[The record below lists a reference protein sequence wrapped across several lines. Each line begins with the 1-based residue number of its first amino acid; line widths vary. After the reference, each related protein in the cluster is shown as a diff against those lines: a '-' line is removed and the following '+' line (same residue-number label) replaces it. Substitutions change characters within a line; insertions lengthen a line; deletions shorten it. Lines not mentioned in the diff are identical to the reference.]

1 VLKQRNDR
9 LGSDK
14 LAAAR
19 RYSAK
24 PGDFGCAPSQRLP
37 SHGLQ
42 GSHAHRQLNSSR
54 LSTRRRFSKRAIRKI
69 FRRADTFVIFSLL
82 KSGTWLTFI
91 SHARPAPRRHAQKA
105 NASAESAIN
114 YRIARRKPRLTATSG
129 PTTAVSAALQRKKYA
144 RSDILVT
151 RLCSKSMGSARRN
164 PGSAGPCPQERGL
177 GQATALR
184 IGSPPISHPIV
195 QSHQSLDQT
204 WDKVLRCIVASPLH
218 NFSAMTIDI

>member
-19 RYSAK
+19 RHSAK

-42 GSHAHRQLNSSR
+42 GSEHAHRQLNSSR

-164 PGSAGPCPQERGL
+164 PGSAGPCPKERGF
-177 GQATALR
+177 GQGTALR
-184 IGSPPISHPIV
+184 IGSPPIPHRNRTTTPK
-195 QSHQSLDQT
+195 LGPN
-204 WDKVLRCIVASPLH
+204 LRRCIVASPLH
-218 NFSAMTIDI
+218 NFSVMTIDIQL